1 MQNLT
6 AEEFEMILEE
16 SIIDDFMSLA
26 NRQETK
32 LVFLNELINDTTSC
46 REVKKYEHLTF
57 RKQICY
63 I

>member
-6 AEEFEMILEE
+6 VEEFEMLLEE
-16 SIIDDFMSLA
+16 SLTDDCMSIT

-32 LVFLNELINDTTSC
+32 LVFLNELIDSTTSC
-46 REVKKYEHLTF
+46 REIQKYEHLTF